1 MVKSNAFLGSNATL
15 LMKNNLKFCLNSE
28 FVNFLISSNFNP
40 QKARFG
46 NVWSVDK
53 SNLNSYKIRKTVQKY
68 FYHLNNIPFENGS
81 LEPFSFLTVAD
92 TLELQLLL
100 EVRMCNKNKPITI
113 VLVLAKVLLGERH

>member
-1 MVKSNAFLGSNATL
+1 
-15 LMKNNLKFCLNSE
+15 MKNNLKLCLNSE

-68 FYHLNNIPFENGS
+68 FYHLNNISFENGS